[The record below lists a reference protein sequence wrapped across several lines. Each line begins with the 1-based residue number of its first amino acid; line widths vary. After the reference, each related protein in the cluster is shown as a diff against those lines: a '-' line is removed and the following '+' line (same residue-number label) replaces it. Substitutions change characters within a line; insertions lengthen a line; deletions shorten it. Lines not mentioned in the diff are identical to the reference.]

1 MPEQSTLMSA
11 VIQIA
16 GIPSTELEP
25 LPLEIVA
32 CHALVMPLNN
42 AVGLID

>member
-1 MPEQSTLMSA
+1 MSRDGVEA
-11 VIQIA
+11 DTIQIA

-32 CHALVMPLNN
+32 CHVLVILLNN
-42 AVGLID
+42 VVGLTD

>member
-1 MPEQSTLMSA
+1 MSRDGVEA
-11 VIQIA
+11 DTIQIA